1 MLINKQQRDGYK
13 QVLQFIKERDSIP
26 LAEEKQILDCLN
38 LVLDNGWT
46 IDEADMFKVFDL
58 IDLKGRI
65 EVNNENE
72 DFLKFVNLVGQL
84 LNLGERIIDDYF
96 K

>member
-1 MLINKQQRDGYK
+1 
-13 QVLQFIKERDSIP
+13 
-26 LAEEKQILDCLN
+26 
-38 LVLDNGWT
+38 
-46 IDEADMFKVFDL
+46 MFKVFDL